1 MERLEI
7 HDTKI
12 EWKLVSLALLAVLPV
27 RVQKSGKKPTKKY
40 PLTLHPPLA
49 IDEAAKGHVKDRT
62 KLRKKVKRSARDGN
76 IGGDWGSK
84 QSRDAKLAKAM
95 KSEKMATR
103 HTFTNLCS
111 SLLPLLCKVKTSI
124 AEMVEDVL
132 LDNSESENHESV
144 DYESSKPQV
153 SFVFGIWKERTSATT
168 VFPSRVYAHPRRSHV
183 CARAH
188 STHTYTHTHTHPPI
202 THTHTHDV
210 RFLQIYYI
218 AAEIEERAQI

>member
-84 QSRDAKLAKAM
+84 QSRHAKLAKAL
-95 KSEKMATR
+95 KSEKMA
-103 HTFTNLCS
+103 S
-111 SLLPLLCKVKTSI
+111 KSEGKTS
-124 AEMVEDVL
+124 APR
-132 LDNSESENHESV
+132 
-144 DYESSKPQV
+144 PQV
-153 SFVFGIWKERTSATT
+153 RAEYTVATISRMLKNVGLFCKRALQKRPIFCKEKYIFKRPTN
-168 VFPSRVYAHPRRSHV
+168 RSH
-183 CARAH
+183 
-188 STHTYTHTHTHPPI
+188 PI
-202 THTHTHDV
+202 PGGEAYLYQSL
-210 RFLQIYYI
+210 FEPAP
-218 AAEIEERAQI
+218 AAMQSEDSHRRDGGRRVA